1 MDAYTKLAQ
10 AGGKASKGGAVT
22 NYTVPLKN
30 FPQPQIP
37 GKTPFKSRTCSDM
50 PAAKK

>member
-1 MDAYTKLAQ
+1 MDNYTKPTQ
-10 AGGKASKGGAVT
+10 QGGATVT

-30 FPQPQIP
+30 FPQPQVP

-50 PAAKK
+50 PTTKK